1 MIGTEAPA
9 PDAPRRVGEFL
20 GAKLRDLDG
29 ALQDA
34 SQRVLQGGRGF
45 RRGPDAPRIGTDPAV
60 HDLRVVLRRMRT
72 LLEVS
77 ADVFGRFRVDEVRRA
92 LRHVHRAT
100 GAVRDEEVLIALV
113 ESLGLADANT
123 ATWLEA
129 RRRRER
135 RLRTALR
142 RIVRAGEIDRAR
154 ALLSALLA
162 FRVNPAKDKRLTKFA
177 RRAVDS
183 AKTATERIEQPAIDD
198 AEALHR
204 LRIAYKRL
212 RYTAEA
218 FVEALPD
225 DLATLAP
232 LAARLQRRLGD
243 LRDVDVAVDVVLKA
257 RALADR
263 APVLAALGQ
272 VRAARAEAYAKA
284 VSGAQAEGA
293 DSLRKIS
300 TR

>member
-1 MIGTEAPA
+1 
-9 PDAPRRVGEFL
+9 
-20 GAKLRDLDG
+20 
-29 ALQDA
+29 
-34 SQRVLQGGRGF
+34 
-45 RRGPDAPRIGTDPAV
+45 
-60 HDLRVVLRRMRT
+60 
-72 LLEVS
+72 
-77 ADVFGRFRVDEVRRA
+77 
-92 LRHVHRAT
+92 
-100 GAVRDEEVLIALV
+100 
-113 ESLGLADANT
+113 
-123 ATWLEA
+123 
-129 RRRRER
+129 
-135 RLRTALR
+135 
-142 RIVRAGEIDRAR
+142 
-154 ALLSALLA
+154 LLSALLA